1 MGMESR
7 RVLLKWLFVSLVSLS
22 YGFSRPAAAWA
33 AGAYPDHPVRII
45 CGFPAGSTLDIASR
59 IFAHALEE
67 KLGQPFIVE
76 NRVGASGNIAADMV
90 AHAAPDGY
98 TLLTGGISQ
107 AISMSLFKDIN
118 YDIVNDLAPIGF
130 ISNSPNILV
139 VNKNLNVA
147 SVPELIAL
155 AKSRPGELTY
165 GTGGVGT
172 APHLSG
178 ELFNMMAGVK
188 LLHVPYRG
196 TNQAVIDL
204 LSGRI
209 SLMFAPTATIAP
221 NIHDDRLKLL
231 AVTSADRSDM
241 VPDLPPLAET
251 TGLAGFDTSVWQG
264 LWAPKGTP
272 KDIVD
277 RINAILTEAS
287 GGAAVKKSLDDVGTQ
302 AVIATPEKFG
312 SFVDDEVKKWAAVV
326 KFSGAKAD

>member
-1 MGMESR
+1 MGMVSR
-7 RVLLKWLFVSLVSLS
+7 RVLFRRLFAFLALLS
-22 YGFSRPAAAWA
+22 CGFFVPAAAWA
-33 AGAYPDHPVRII
+33 DGAYPNHPVRII

-76 NRVGASGNIAADMV
+76 NRVGASGNIAAEMV

-139 VNKNLNVA
+139 VNKSLNVTT
-147 SVPELIAL
+147 VPEFIAL
-155 AKSRPGELTY
+155 AKTRPGELTY

-188 LLHVPYRG
+188 LVHVPYRG
-196 TNQAVIDL
+196 TNQAVIEL

-221 NIHDDRLKLL
+221 NIHDERLTLL
-231 AVTSADRSDM
+231 AVTSAARSDM
-241 VPDLPPLAET
+241 VPDLAPLAET
-251 TGLAGFDTSVWQG
+251 PGLAGFDTSVWQG
-264 LWAPKGTP
+264 MWARKGTP
-272 KDIVD
+272 KDIVN

-287 GGAAVKKSLDDVGTQ
+287 GTDAIKKSLDDVGTQ

-312 SFVDDEVKKWAAVV
+312 SYVSDEVKKWATVV
-326 KFSGAKAD
+326 KFSGAKVD

>member
-1 MGMESR
+1 MGMVSR
-7 RVLLKWLFVSLVSLS
+7 RVLFRRLFALLALLS
-22 YGFSRPAAAWA
+22 CGFFVPAAAWA
-33 AGAYPDHPVRII
+33 DGAYPNHPVRII

-76 NRVGASGNIAADMV
+76 NRVGASGNIAAEMV

-139 VNKNLNVA
+139 VNKSLNVTT
-147 SVPELIAL
+147 VPEFIAL
-155 AKSRPGELTY
+155 AKTRPGELTY

-188 LLHVPYRG
+188 LVHVPYRG

-221 NIHDDRLKLL
+221 NIHDERLTLL
-231 AVTSADRSDM
+231 AVTSAARSDM
-241 VPDLPPLAET
+241 VPDLAPLAET
-251 TGLAGFDTSVWQG
+251 PGLAGFDTSVWQG
-264 LWAPKGTP
+264 MWARKGTP
-272 KDIVD
+272 KDIVN

-287 GGAAVKKSLDDVGTQ
+287 GTDAIKKSLDDVGTQ

-312 SFVDDEVKKWAAVV
+312 SYVSDEVKKWATVV
-326 KFSGAKAD
+326 KFSGAKVD

>member
-1 MGMESR
+1 MGMKSR
-7 RVLLKWLFVSLVSLS
+7 GVNRKRLSAFFALLSCCFLGSVV
-22 YGFSRPAAAWA
+22 AWA
-33 AGAYPDHPVRII
+33 DDAYPNHPVRII

-67 KLGQPFIVE
+67 KLGQPFVVE
-76 NRVGASGNIAADMV
+76 NRVGASGNLAAEMV

-139 VNKNLNVA
+139 VNKSLNV
-147 SVPELIAL
+147 STVPDFIAL

-251 TGLAGFDTSVWQG
+251 PGLAGFDTSVWQG

-287 GGAAVKKSLDDVGTQ
+287 GATAVKKSLDDVGTQ

-312 SFVDDEVKKWAAVV
+312 SFVSDEVKKWAAVV